1 MTEEQIQAIVDS
13 TDSDQKAGMEFS
25 QNLLREWMRR
35 NSIEGMNIPQS
46 LWVFSRFEEFT
57 VVIDGQNKHIDMF
70 KMFQAGALPTLY
82 YCLLKIVPDDMSK
95 PYHWVTQA
103 RVDWVKNKIAA
114 FIGPQ
119 TAGYI
124 QTLP

>member
-1 MTEEQIQAIVDS
+1 MNEEQIQQIVNA
-13 TDSDQKAGMEFS
+13 TDSDQKAAMEFS

-46 LWVFSRFEEFT
+46 IWVFSRFEEFT
-57 VVIDGQNKHIDMF
+57 LPIDGQDRHIDIF
-70 KMFQAGALPTLY
+70 KMFQSGALPTLY
-82 YCLLKIVPDDMSK
+82 YCLLRIVPDDMSK
-95 PYHWVTQA
+95 SYHWVTQA
-103 RVDWVKNKIAA
+103 RIDWVKTKIAE
-114 FIGPQ
+114 FIGSQ